1 MDVTPNADAIEPVTR
16 ASAVDAVA
24 EQLRARILSGSM
36 VPGAKLPPERD
47 LAVQLKVNRL
57 TLRAAL
63 ARLEALGLVA
73 TQHGVGTVVRDF
85 RQHGGI
91 ESLPRLIAVLR
102 QRDPRAY
109 IAHVRDVF
117 ELRRTIAT
125 EAVALAA
132 ERRTDED
139 LARLHALAEAQL
151 DRTGD
156 VFAFARGDVEFA
168 RAVVRAG
175 RNLALELLLNTVARF
190 PDEDPVLTRAMYLRP
205 IAQQKMYGPLIALV
219 ASRATHD
226 VRTTLREALDK
237 LDEHSLRWI
246 EREVLGDEPP
256 ASSAIEPTKH
266 SHHPPP
272 RAKHD
277 PRAPKRTSSAA
288 SKPAAPRET
297 PARKRKTP

>member
-1 MDVTPNADAIEPVTR
+1 MDAAPTPDSIEPVTR

-24 EQLRARILSGSM
+24 EQLRARILSGAM
-36 VPGAKLPPERD
+36 APGAKLPAERE
-47 LAVQLKVNRL
+47 LARLLEVNRL

-63 ARLEALGLVA
+63 ARLEALGLIA

-91 ESLPRLIAVLR
+91 ESLPQLIAVLR
-102 QRDPRAY
+102 ERDARAY
-109 IAHVRDVF
+109 VAHVRDLL
-117 ELRRTIAT
+117 ELRRTIAV

-139 LARLHALAEAQL
+139 LSRLHALAAAQIA
-151 DRTGD
+151 RTGD

-190 PDEDPVLTRAMYLRP
+190 PDEDPVLTQAMYLRP
-205 IAQQKMYGPLIALV
+205 IAQQKMYAPLLAVIESGDANAARMGLRGAL
-219 ASRATHD
+219 
-226 VRTTLREALDK
+226 EK

-246 EREVLGDEPP
+246 ERRVLGVEPP
-256 ASSAIEPTKH
+256 AAKTKSSSTARGKRSEERERSAPTTSAK
-266 SHHPPP
+266 SKSKSK
-272 RAKHD
+272 RATGQNKS
-277 PRAPKRTSSAA
+277 R
-288 SKPAAPRET
+288 SKQP
-297 PARKRKTP
+297 